1 MNEQLYELMLASI
14 PVLGTI
20 VTAFVIPYIKENIDS
35 LKLEKYQNWASLAVK
50 CAEMLWTESG
60 HGLDKKNYAVEFL
73 NNLFNKNRIVLTKRQ
88 ISALVEAAVKEMK
101 EVENSYAKHS

>member
-1 MNEQLYELMLASI
+1 MNEQLFQFTLACI
-14 PVLGTI
+14 PILGTL

-73 NNLFNKNRIVLTKRQ
+73 NSLFNKNRIILTKRQ
-88 ISALVEAAVKEMK
+88 ISVLVESAVKEMK
-101 EVENSYAKHS
+101 EVENSYVKHN